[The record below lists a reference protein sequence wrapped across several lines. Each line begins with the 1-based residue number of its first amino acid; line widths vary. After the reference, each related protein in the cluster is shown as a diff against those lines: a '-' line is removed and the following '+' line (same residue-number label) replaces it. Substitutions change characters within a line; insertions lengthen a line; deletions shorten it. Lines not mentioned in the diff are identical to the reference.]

1 MVGRRSGYATTSGG
15 SNTFIGTTAGDANT
29 TGSSNTY
36 VGYNADG
43 SATLTNATAIGANAS
58 VTQSNSLIL
67 GNGANVGIG
76 TSAPTQNLH
85 VVGNSYI
92 TGAYYDSSND
102 PGTSG
107 EVLVSTTTGT
117 DWQNFCDLVAACDP
131 AAIGG
136 WGYDSVSAAVESNEA
151 EADMLFGANDVN
163 YTGATGDDTRMFYE
177 SQTASFRAGQCNDN
191 SWNMANL
198 GQGSAAFGYNTQA
211 RGFFSMAIGEGTSA
225 PSYGA
230 LSLGR
235 YNAAIGDV
243 PNQWN
248 ASDAIMEIGIGTG
261 PSSRQNAMTVLK
273 SGNVGLGSTTPAF
286 RLQLSSNSAAKPGS
300 STWTVSSDARL
311 KKNIEPYKEGLDV
324 VKKIEP
330 VSYNYTGVAEMP
342 TDERFVGTLAQ
353 DLEKVAPHMVKEWQ
367 YRDLKG
373 NTTDYKA
380 VDYNAMLFMFVNA
393 IKELDEKNTKLEQRL
408 DAMESEQREQG
419 RIMTGL
425 LNSDPTAK
433 ASSGV
438 RQDRKMSLAP
448 NPADER
454 ITVTLEG
461 KGVDG
466 SGAVNFD
473 VIDQNG
479 RVVMQLQ
486 ATGCDD
492 ICKVDINTG
501 SLPVGQYFL
510 LAREGGAVSTTA
522 RFAVSR

>member
-1 MVGRRSGYATTSGG
+1 
-15 SNTFIGTTAGDANT
+15 
-29 TGSSNTY
+29 
-36 VGYNADG
+36 
-43 SATLTNATAIGANAS
+43 
-58 VTQSNSLIL
+58 
-67 GNGANVGIG
+67 
-76 TSAPTQNLH
+76 
-85 VVGNSYI
+85 
-92 TGAYYDSSND
+92 
-102 PGTSG
+102 
-107 EVLVSTTTGT
+107 
-117 DWQNFCDLVAACDP
+117 VA
-131 AAIGG
+131 
-136 WGYDSVSAAVESNEA
+136 
-151 EADMLFGANDVN
+151 
-163 YTGATGDDTRMFYE
+163 
-177 SQTASFRAGQCNDN
+177 NDN
-191 SWNMANL
+191 SWNSLNL
-198 GQGSAAFGYNTQA
+198 GLASAAFNFNTTASGNYSTAMGY
-211 RGFFSMAIGEGTSA
+211 GTTA
-225 PSYGA
+225 KSYG
-230 LSLGR
+230 SLAFGQ
-235 YNAAIGDV
+235 YNVGLGESSSA
-243 PNQWN
+243 WN
-248 ASDAIMEIGIGTG
+248 ATDPVMEIGNGSS
-261 PSSRQNAMTVLK
+261 PSARTNAMTILK

-300 STWTVSSDARL
+300 TTWTVSSDARL

-393 IKELDEKNTKLEQRL
+393 IKELDEKNKKLEQRL

-433 ASSGV
+433 ANSGV